1 VIVRLILDNIL
12 HIQLLVFPVEFLHM
26 VCRYVISLSGALALL
41 NVVPC
46 YALDGQFI
54 LLALIELSLTSIVP
68 NAEHRGSIYMLIMM
82 FGTILLSANIV
93 VAMWSLFV
101 H

>member
-1 VIVRLILDNIL
+1 MRLILDNIL
-12 HIQLLVFPVEFLHM
+12 HIQLLVFLVEFLYL

-68 NAEHRGSIYMLIMM
+68 NTEHRGSIYMLIMM